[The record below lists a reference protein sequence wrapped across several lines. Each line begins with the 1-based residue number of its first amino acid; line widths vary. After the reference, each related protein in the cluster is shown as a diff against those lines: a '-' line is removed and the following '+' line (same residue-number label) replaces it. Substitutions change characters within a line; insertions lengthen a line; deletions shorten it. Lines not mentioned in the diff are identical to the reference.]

1 MSDGRFQGRLN
12 LKCRLYVSPTQ
23 RNPRVF
29 NAEWFAVAHIELKHN
44 LWLKIRRYAFGMNK
58 IIKLVGL
65 RFMQL
70 MREKQDQH
78 PTIAI

>member
-1 MSDGRFQGRLN
+1 MTSAFFMSDGRFQGRLN

-44 LWLKIRRYAFGMNK
+44 L
-58 IIKLVGL
+58 
-65 RFMQL
+65 
-70 MREKQDQH
+70 
-78 PTIAI
+78 